1 MGSFQAWAVGL
12 QRGDSFEKGYPAMLT
27 VSANLKRAIRRMPPC
42 IIQISS
48 EQHSQT
54 SSSLNHPKRVLIP
67 QDAIDRMM
75 PCTMSRCPSAV
86 PGRSVV
92 SANNLDPEVKAHWKL
107 DLLEESSTLAKCI
120 CEIWIISYYVSII
133 TLTWRDSCIKR
144 WQFSTSTLYHPK
156 FEWATLAKEGEVWLR
171 AFHSF
176 HLIETPV
183 MTCHDVTLPSIRR
196 WTRTWR
202 LRRVPDWG
210 IFSVKRLHWRPKCL
224 PWKQV
229 SWNHLPVAHLHF
241 VFPRFKDPPR
251 PRLLGLNGA
260 RTLGSKWEIS
270 KLDFLSELLSLILCA
285 PHLRVSAPT
294 VTCAAFNTLVD
305 WTLSWVRIM

>member
-1 MGSFQAWAVGL
+1 ML
-12 QRGDSFEKGYPAMLT
+12 QRGDSLEKGYPAMLT
-27 VSANLKRAIRRMPPC
+27 VSANLKREIRRMPPC
-42 IIQISS
+42 IIQISN

-54 SSSLNHPKRVLIP
+54 SITLTHPKRVLIL
-67 QDAIDRMM
+67 QDPRQRMM

-92 SANNLDPEVKAHWKL
+92 SANNLDPEVKGHGKFEQRHGSFGRVFNTSKVYL
-107 DLLEESSTLAKCI
+107 SIRYDI
-120 CEIWIISYYVSII
+120 YYVSII

-176 HLIETPV
+176 HLIEAPV
-183 MTCHDVTLPSIRR
+183 MTCHDVTLPTIRR

-210 IFSVKRLHWRPKCL
+210 IFSVKRLHWFGQAAICL
-224 PWKQV
+224 PANPSIIFALCEFKKAKWKAFESQCCLQIEQEDQNV
-229 SWNHLPVAHLHF
+229 CHENRCLEITS
-241 VFPRFKDPPR
+241 
-251 PRLLGLNGA
+251 LLLISTSYS
-260 RTLGSKWEIS
+260 RGSKT
-270 KLDFLSELLSLILCA
+270 LQDLVC
-285 PHLRVSAPT
+285 SAYM
-294 VTCAAFNTLVD
+294 ALGH
-305 WTLSWVRIM
+305 